1 MDGGTLPAIGRP
13 RAQQRRRSVSDLP
26 PMTQAGG
33 VASMLTSL
41 STAGLGEGERGV
53 GERSKRRSLTDVA
66 GSGGGSK
73 GDLFRR
79 VAGQVVQE
87 HVRTDKGSFRDAVY
101 TAMRLKSRAQNLV
114 GAMEKVIDAYDP
126 VTSFPPPPDA
136 TYIVHADAT
145 VRRDWFRRFAE
156 HSKGLVLEAVR
167 SRNVTEELLRTDGHV
182 VALTKHAAEH
192 LVVAGR
198 ACLFVSADDFL
209 RVVADAS
216 IAKRARRPSYAD
228 VDKLPAEPNAKE
240 KLRKSKDLDD
250 DRNRAARKSGDR
262 IDGRPKS
269 AARRKSVGTV
279 VVETSRAADRDDPQL
294 DVMRRI
300 AGQAIALQ
308 AAVNEDGCVC
318 VPIVDQHYGH
328 GALCFQRAGKPMD
341 LTNVTCMGRIMGVID
356 SIRMASACCG
366 AWEAGSTSNAH
377 EAPRVVYEPPRGR
390 RAASEPPAPD
400 APPRKQDPLQ
410 AAARARSVAR
420 ATPRTPGRATPR
432 TPGRSARGASP
443 DKADRAMTDEG
454 AT

>member
-13 RAQQRRRSVSDLP
+13 RAQERRRTVSELP

-33 VASMLTSL
+33 VASILTSL
-41 STAGLGEGERGV
+41 STARLAEGERGV
-53 GERSKRRSLTDVA
+53 GERSKRRSLTGVA
-66 GSGGGSK
+66 GSGGESK

-87 HVRTDKGSFRDAVY
+87 QVRTDKGSFRDAVY

-114 GAMEKVIDAYDP
+114 GAMEKAIDAYDP

-136 TYIVHADAT
+136 TYVVHADAT

-198 ACLFVSADDFL
+198 ACLFVLANDFL

-216 IAKRARRPSYAD
+216 IAKRAKRPSYAD
-228 VDKLPAEPNAKE
+228 VDKLGAETNAKE
-240 KLRKSKDLDD
+240 KRKSKDLDD
-250 DRNRAARKSGDR
+250 DDRRAARKSGDR
-262 IDGRPKS
+262 IDCPKS
-269 AARRKSVGTV
+269 SARRKSAGTV

-308 AAVNEDGCVC
+308 AAVMEDGCVC
-318 VPIVDQHYGH
+318 VPIVDEHYGH

-377 EAPRVVYEPPRGR
+377 EAARVEYEPPRSR

-410 AAARARSVAR
+410 AAARAR
-420 ATPRTPGRATPR
+420 
-432 TPGRSARGASP
+432 RGASP